1 MSIENQIAD
10 KQSEVKSLIQLNLK
24 SGSNTE
30 KYDAEIAKIYAEI
43 MTLRQQLK
51 RAKNEVENNIKI
63 NEGVARAA
71 KWIEEN
77 SMVFDEYDDVIVRR
91 LVDTIQVNG
100 DDTITV
106 FLKGGVQITEGI
118 K

>member
-1 MSIENQIAD
+1 
-10 KQSEVKSLIQLNLK
+10 
-24 SGSNTE
+24 
-30 KYDAEIAKIYAEI
+30 

-51 RAKNEVENNIKI
+51 RAENEVENNIKI

-77 SMVFDEYDDVIVRR
+77 GMVFDEYDDVIVRR
-91 LVDTIQVNG
+91 LVDRIQVNG

-106 FLKGGVQITEGI
+106 FFERRSSNNRRYKMNQS
-118 K
+118 

>member
-1 MSIENQIAD
+1 MNVFELNNAI
-10 KQSEVKSLIQLNLK
+10 KTVKEKNLDPETLKDTLESLELPRN
-24 SGSNTE
+24 E
-30 KYDAEIAKIYAEI
+30 KLD
-43 MTLRQQLK
+43 
-51 RAKNEVENNIKI
+51 N
-63 NEGVARAA
+63 VAT
-71 KWIEEN
+71 WIEEN
-77 SMVFDEYDDVIVRR
+77 SMAFDEYDDVIVRR

>member
-30 KYDAEIAKIYAEI
+30 KYEAEIAKIYAEI

-106 FLKGGVQITEGI
+106 F
-118 K
+118 